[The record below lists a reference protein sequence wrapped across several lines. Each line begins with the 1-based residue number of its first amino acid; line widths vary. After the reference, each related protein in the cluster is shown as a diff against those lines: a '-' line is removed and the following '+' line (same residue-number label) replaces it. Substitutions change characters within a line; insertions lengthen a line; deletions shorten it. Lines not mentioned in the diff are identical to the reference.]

1 LPQKLI
7 VLLSQILFSLVSSFV
22 EDENGVNMSDGKGF
36 ILKVSNLGVKI
47 QNQILLDHINFNVK
61 KGTTLAILGPN
72 GAGKTVLFRTLLN
85 LVPHTGLI
93 EWTEKVKIGY
103 VPQYVTVSDLPL
115 TVKEFLSIGGDIN
128 LESALDMVRLKDKS
142 ILNKRLGVLS
152 GGQLRRVLIAWA
164 LNGNPNVLLLD
175 EPTTGV
181 DMDSE
186 EPIYLLLNEIKKKQK
201 ITIFLITH
209 NIHIVQEYADDL
221 LALNKCVTFYGT
233 SEQLGKPDIQRQIYG
248 EPVCV
253 GTIRGET

>member
-1 LPQKLI
+1 VPSKTSCTPHTDTIL
-7 VLLSQILFSLVSSFV
+7 VLHGIMA
-22 EDENGVNMSDGKGF
+22 DDNGY
-36 ILKVSNLGVKI
+36 ILKVADLCVKL
-47 QNQILLDHINFNVK
+47 QNQILLDHISFNVK

-85 LVPHTGLI
+85 LIPHTGSV

-103 VPQYVTVSDLPL
+103 VPQYVTISDVPM
-115 TVKEFLSIGGDIN
+115 TVKEFLSIGDG
-128 LESALDMVRLKDKS
+128 LGVERALDMVRLTDAGV
-142 ILNKRLGVLS
+142 LNKRLGVLS

-164 LNGNPNVLLLD
+164 LNDNPNVLLLD

-221 LALNKCVTFYGT
+221 LALNKCVTFCGP
-233 SEQLGKPDIQRQIYG
+233 SAEIAKHDIQKQIYG

-253 GTIRGET
+253 ETVRGDTQPHA